1 MNKKVVIL
9 EEFKLRR
16 DLSEV
21 QEIIKRADYLISIG
35 LEIPQKD
42 IDDLLLWEDELE
54 QGDIK
59 RRQLFVQYG
68 SFSSTEQPRAFKV
81 ANSMRDVDETSR
93 AQILFESKDLGG

>member
-1 MNKKVVIL
+1 MSEKVIIL

-21 QEIIKRADYLISIG
+21 QEIIERADYLISIG

-54 QGDIK
+54 QLLK
-59 RRQLFVQYG
+59 KY
-68 SFSSTEQPRAFKV
+68 
-81 ANSMRDVDETSR
+81 
-93 AQILFESKDLGG
+93 ES

>member
-1 MNKKVVIL
+1 MSKKVIIL

-21 QEIIKRADYLISIG
+21 QEIIERADYLISIG

-54 QGDIK
+54 HLLI
-59 RRQLFVQYG
+59 
-68 SFSSTEQPRAFKV
+68 
-81 ANSMRDVDETSR
+81 
-93 AQILFESKDLGG
+93 

>member
-21 QEIIKRADYLISIG
+21 QEIIERADYLISIG

-54 QGDIK
+54 QLLKKYDK
-59 RRQLFVQYG
+59 
-68 SFSSTEQPRAFKV
+68 E
-81 ANSMRDVDETSR
+81 
-93 AQILFESKDLGG
+93 ES

>member
-1 MNKKVVIL
+1 MNKKVIIL

-21 QEIIKRADYLISIG
+21 QEIIKRAEYLISIG

-54 QGDIK
+54 QLLKKYDK
-59 RRQLFVQYG
+59 
-68 SFSSTEQPRAFKV
+68 E
-81 ANSMRDVDETSR
+81 
-93 AQILFESKDLGG
+93 ES

>member
-1 MNKKVVIL
+1 MSKKVIIL

-21 QEIIKRADYLISIG
+21 QEIIKRAEYLISIG

-54 QGDIK
+54 HLLK
-59 RRQLFVQYG
+59 KY
-68 SFSSTEQPRAFKV
+68 EK
-81 ANSMRDVDETSR
+81 E
-93 AQILFESKDLGG
+93 ES

>member
-1 MNKKVVIL
+1 MSKKVVIL

-54 QGDIK
+54 HLLKKYDK
-59 RRQLFVQYG
+59 
-68 SFSSTEQPRAFKV
+68 EEP
-81 ANSMRDVDETSR
+81 
-93 AQILFESKDLGG
+93 

>member
-1 MNKKVVIL
+1 MSRKVIIL

-21 QEIIKRADYLISIG
+21 QEIIKRAEYLISIG

-54 QGDIK
+54 QLLKKYDK
-59 RRQLFVQYG
+59 
-68 SFSSTEQPRAFKV
+68 E
-81 ANSMRDVDETSR
+81 
-93 AQILFESKDLGG
+93 ES

>member
-1 MNKKVVIL
+1 MNKKVIIL

-21 QEIIKRADYLISIG
+21 QEIIKRAEYLISIG

-54 QGDIK
+54 QLLKKYDK
-59 RRQLFVQYG
+59 
-68 SFSSTEQPRAFKV
+68 EQMDHSL
-81 ANSMRDVDETSR
+81 N
-93 AQILFESKDLGG
+93 

>member
-1 MNKKVVIL
+1 MSKKVIIL

-21 QEIIKRADYLISIG
+21 QEIIERADYLISIG

-54 QGDIK
+54 HLLKKYDK
-59 RRQLFVQYG
+59 
-68 SFSSTEQPRAFKV
+68 EEP
-81 ANSMRDVDETSR
+81 
-93 AQILFESKDLGG
+93 

>member
-1 MNKKVVIL
+1 MSKKVIIL

-21 QEIIKRADYLISIG
+21 QEIIERADYLISIG

-54 QGDIK
+54 HLLK
-59 RRQLFVQYG
+59 KY
-68 SFSSTEQPRAFKV
+68 EK
-81 ANSMRDVDETSR
+81 E
-93 AQILFESKDLGG
+93 ES

>member
-1 MNKKVVIL
+1 MSRKVIIL

-21 QEIIKRADYLISIG
+21 QEIIERADYLISIG

-54 QGDIK
+54 QLLK
-59 RRQLFVQYG
+59 KY
-68 SFSSTEQPRAFKV
+68 
-81 ANSMRDVDETSR
+81 
-93 AQILFESKDLGG
+93 ES

>member
-1 MNKKVVIL
+1 MSKKVIIL

-21 QEIIKRADYLISIG
+21 QEIIERADYLISIG

-54 QGDIK
+54 QLLKKYDK
-59 RRQLFVQYG
+59 
-68 SFSSTEQPRAFKV
+68 E
-81 ANSMRDVDETSR
+81 
-93 AQILFESKDLGG
+93 ES

>member
-1 MNKKVVIL
+1 MSEKVIIL

-21 QEIIKRADYLISIG
+21 QEIIERADYLISIG

-54 QGDIK
+54 QLLKKYDK
-59 RRQLFVQYG
+59 
-68 SFSSTEQPRAFKV
+68 E
-81 ANSMRDVDETSR
+81 
-93 AQILFESKDLGG
+93 ES